1 MDDGTIDP
9 IGGVIV
15 TVQILYYTPRRRV
28 RRKTWLHI
36 KAQAASLRS
45 LRLLWEATQRH
56 LLQLVRFDH
65 SIDET
70 ADTIEDTVMGDSVK
84 TYLPSLK
91 DATLTVDALWDDA
104 DTQQLAL
111 DSNAT
116 INWEIHPSGT
126 GTGRKYYEGEGV
138 VTAKTVSASYDGLV
152 EASFSIQCSGAVTEG
167 TN

>member
-1 MDDGTIDP
+1 MATHKGSS
-9 IGGVIV
+9 GVVKIIASALGSD
-15 TVQILYYTPRRRV
+15 TETPV
-28 RRKTWLHI
+28 AVGEI
-36 KAQAASLRS
+36 RS
-45 LRLLWEATQRH
+45 
-56 LLQLVRFDH
+56 F

-91 DATLTVDALWDDA
+91 DATLTVDALWDDLDA
-104 DTQQLAL
+104 QQLAL

>member
-1 MDDGTIDP
+1 MATHKGSSGVVKIIASPLDG
-9 IGGVIV
+9 GSE
-15 TVQILYYTPRRRV
+15 TPV
-28 RRKTWLHI
+28 AVGEI
-36 KAQAASLRS
+36 RS
-45 LRLLWEATQRH
+45 
-56 LLQLVRFDH
+56 F

-91 DATLTVDALWDDA
+91 DATLTIDALWDDA
-104 DTQQLAL
+104 DAQQLAL

-126 GTGRKYYEGEGV
+126 GSGRKYYEGEGV